1 VRPVLSVFAAFVLT
15 ATLAP
20 APAIA
25 QAPPAAA
32 APEGETRLL
41 RYPDV
46 YRETIV
52 FVYAGDLWTVPA
64 VGGMARRLTSHPG
77 EELFPKFSPDGRLIA
92 FTGQYSGTR
101 QVFTIPT
108 AGGTPRQLTFYNDA
122 GALPPRGGVDNQV
135 LGWTPDGEHVLFN
148 AHRTPWSD
156 RIGRPHKVP
165 AAGGMEEPLPM
176 PESATGDISPDGTR
190 WVFPPIMREF
200 RTWKRYRGGRAQD
213 LWIYDLAKNT
223 SERITDFEG
232 TDNQPVWV
240 GDTIYF
246 TSDRT
251 GRLQLY
257 AWDVATRTPRQVTDH
272 DPYDVLWPSGGP
284 DSVVYENGGWIF
296 LFDPASGASRKVPVR
311 VYGDFEGTVPYFKKV
326 KDDIQSWSISPT
338 GKRAVFGARGE
349 VFTVPAEHGEPRNL
363 TGTPG
368 VREMDASW
376 SPDGRWIAYL
386 SDATGEYEV
395 YLRPADGT
403 GEARRLT
410 TDGDIWRF
418 PPAWSPDSKK
428 LAFGDKR
435 LRLRYVE
442 VESGRVVDAD
452 RGTRGDITDY
462 RWSPDSRWLAYTKA
476 VATQLPSIWV
486 YSLDEQQARQ
496 LTSDATAE
504 FEPVWDPEGR
514 YLYFLSNR
522 DHNLTFSGYEFDYVY
537 TDPTRVYVAVLR
549 KDGPALF
556 LPKSDEEAAAAE
568 KKDDGARVADAVQHR
583 HAPPARAQ
591 AEAAEEKAKG
601 EDDGEGKGEEKDA
614 AAKKKPV
621 RVAIDFDGFEARV
634 RAVPGPSGNY
644 RNLAANAK
652 GVFYLTGDGPRGA
665 LKTYDLEAQ
674 KEEGVL
680 DGVQA
685 FELSADGKKLLY
697 RKGDEDFGIVAAAP
711 GQKESKL
718 ALDAMEVKVE
728 PRAEWRQMFDDAWR
742 LMRDWFYDAGLHG
755 VDWPAMRERYGVLVP
770 HVARRADLDFILG
783 ELLGE
788 LNAGHAYVQSS
799 DDPAGVERVPGGLLG
814 AVIEPHPSGA
824 FRIAKIYPG
833 ENWHADYRSPLT
845 EPGVRVAEGDF
856 ILAVD
861 GVPTKGIENFY
872 RLLEHKADRVVALL
886 VNGRPATAGARLE
899 RVRPIAS
906 EIGLRYLAWVEGNRR
921 KVAEA
926 SGGRIGYLH
935 LPDTAVAGN
944 RELFK
949 HFYPQVGKDAL
960 IVDVRYNGGGFIPD
974 RMAALLARPVLN
986 YWLTRSWQLTP
997 TPAFAH
1003 QGPKVALINGQ
1014 AGSGGDAFPYYFRKL
1029 GLGPL
1034 IGTRT
1039 WGGLIGLSG
1048 NPSLLDGGAVTVPT
1062 FRFVDTEG
1070 RFAVEGVGVAPDIEV
1085 IDAPHL
1091 VAQGRDPSLEK
1102 GVEVLMDELAR
1113 NPPKRIEPLAPWRE
1127 PGSDRP

>member
-1 VRPVLSVFAAFVLT
+1 MRKTLNVVAVLLLVPA
-15 ATLAP
+15 LA
-20 APAIA
+20 
-25 QAPPAAA
+25 PAAA
-32 APEGETRLL
+32 AQAPAAGSPESETRLL
-41 RYPDV
+41 RFPDV
-46 YRETIV
+46 HRDTIV

-64 VGGMARRLTSHPG
+64 AGGTGRRLTSHAG
-77 EELFPKFSPDGRLIA
+77 EELFPKFSPDGGTIA
-92 FTGQYSGTR
+92 FTGQYGGTR

-108 AGGTPRQLTFYNDA
+108 AGGTPRQLTFYNDV

-135 LGWTPDGEHVLFN
+135 LGWTPDGKFVLFN

-156 RIGRPHKVP
+156 RIGRPHRVP

-213 LWIYDLAKNT
+213 LWIYDLVKNT
-223 SERITDFEG
+223 AERITDFAG

-240 GDTIYF
+240 GGTIYF
-246 TSDRT
+246 TSDRS
-251 GRLQLY
+251 GRLQLW
-257 AWDVATRTPRQVTDH
+257 AWDAATRTPRQVTNH
-272 DPYDVLWPSGGP
+272 EPYDVLWPSGGP
-284 DSVVYENGGWIF
+284 DSVVYENGGWLF
-296 LFDPASGASRKVPVR
+296 LFAPARGESRRVPVR
-311 VYGDFEGTVPYFKKV
+311 VSGDFPGTVPYFKQV
-326 KDDIQSWSISPT
+326 KDDIQSWEISPT

-349 VFTVPAEHGEPRNL
+349 VFTVPAEHGEVRNL

-368 VREMDASW
+368 VREMDAAW
-376 SPDGRWIAYL
+376 SPDGRSIAYL
-386 SDATGEYEV
+386 SDASGEYEIYV
-395 YLRPADGT
+395 RPADGS

-418 PPAWSPDSKK
+418 APAWSPDSKK
-428 LAFGDKR
+428 IAFGDKR
-435 LRLRYVE
+435 QRLRYVE
-442 VESGRVVDAD
+442 VASGRVVDAD
-452 RGTRGDITDY
+452 RDPLGDVTDY
-462 RWSPDSRWLAYTKA
+462 RWSPDSRWLAYTKIGT
-476 VATQLPSIWV
+476 TQLPSIWV
-486 YSLDEQQARQ
+486 YSLDDKRPHR

-504 FEPVWDPEGR
+504 FAPVWDPEGR

-537 TDPTRVYVAVLR
+537 TDPTRVYVGVLK

-556 LPKSDEEAAAAE
+556 LPKSDEEAAAAA
-568 KKDDGARVADAVQHR
+568 KKDDGARVADAVQD
-583 HAPPARAQ
+583 
-591 AEAAEEKAKG
+591 EAEEEKK
-601 EDDGEGKGEEKDA
+601 DGEENDKGKDEDEDGKDA

-634 RAVPGPSGNY
+634 RAIPGSPGNY
-644 RNLAANAK
+644 RNLAASAK

-665 LKTYDLEAQ
+665 LKMYDLEAE
-674 KEEGVL
+674 KEESVL

-685 FELSADGKKLLY
+685 FALSADAKKLLY
-697 RKGDEDFGIVAAAP
+697 RKGDDEFGIVAAAA
-711 GQKESKL
+711 GQKDAKL
-718 ALDAMEVKVE
+718 ALDTMEVKVD

-742 LMRDWFYDAGLHG
+742 LMRDWFYDPGLHG
-755 VDWPAMRERYGVLVP
+755 IDWPAMRERYGQLVP
-770 HVARRADLDFILG
+770 HVARRGDLDFVLG
-783 ELLGE
+783 ELIAE

-799 DDPAGVERVPGGLLG
+799 DDPTGVTRAPGGLLG
-814 AVIEPHPSGA
+814 AEIVAHPSGA
-824 FRIAKIYPG
+824 FRVAKIYHG
-833 ENWHADYRSPLT
+833 ENWHADYRAPLT

-861 GVPTKGIENFY
+861 GVPTKGVDNFY
-872 RLLEHKADRVVALL
+872 RLLENKADRVVALL
-886 VNGRPATAGARLE
+886 VNDRPEARGARLE

-906 EIGLRYLAWVEGNRR
+906 ELGLRYLAWVEANRR
-921 KVAEA
+921 KVVEA
-926 SGGRIGYLH
+926 SGGRIGYIH

-949 HFYPQVGKDAL
+949 HFYPQAGKDAL

-974 RMAALLARPVLN
+974 RMAALLARPLLN
-986 YWLTRSWQLTP
+986 YWITRTWQLTT
-997 TPAFAH
+997 TPGFTH

-1039 WGGLIGLSG
+1039 WGGLIGISG

-1070 RFAVEGVGVAPDIEV
+1070 EFAVEGVGVAPDIEV
-1085 IDAPHL
+1085 VDAPHL
-1091 VAQGRDPSLEK
+1091 VAQGHDPSLEK
-1102 GVEVLMDELAR
+1102 GIEVLLQELEK
-1113 NPPKRIEPLAPWRE
+1113 NPPKRIEPPAPWRE
-1127 PGSDRP
+1127 P